1 MEEKIQ
7 KLKDDLSDKKLLNFW
22 VLCDQATFKAIKM
35 TKTEVKKTLKEKAS
49 TYSNK
54 KIANIKIF
62 PTTTGFSN
70 NLWVLSISIKIFPID
85 ANGNI
90 EKSGFDAWGAMIKFY
105 PSDLNKFTFS
115 MKFVEKL
122 LPFITSQT
130 FTTDMLTGVDYKDVE
145 NNLKKFN
152 L

>member
-22 VLCDQATFKAIKM
+22 VLCDQSFKAIKM
-35 TKTEVKKTLKEKAS
+35 TKAEVKKTLKEKAS

-62 PTTTGFSN
+62 PTTTGFSKN
-70 NLWVLSISIKIFPID
+70 SWVLSISIKVFPID
-85 ANGNI
+85 ENGNI

-105 PSDLNKFTFS
+105 PSDVSKFTFS

-122 LPFITSQT
+122 LPHVTAQH
-130 FTTDMLTGVDYKDVE
+130 FTTDMLTGVDYKDAE
-145 NNLKKFN
+145 SLLKKYK